1 MSSVVLRVV
10 KESIFDSRDVAI
22 RRAGDITLYVKR
34 SNGYILYINPAHAP
48 LYVFTRSCES
58 FVARQA
64 TPQVAEYERAAR
76 LCFEYGEVWLTNS
89 PYVIANVETVFPG
102 VPMVGIERSH
112 HQIGTVGWNVV
123 NALSLV
129 GHDNLTVILGGYIL
143 DNEPTF
149 DDNSNGRVL
158 ASIAVYKYL
167 ENGDWVYKTCVKD
180 ESNIDF
186 SPVMRCFK
194 MLSTSVKCESPIHRF
209 RQNFSFGSA

>member
-10 KESIFDSRDVAI
+10 KESVFDSNDVAI

-34 SNGYILYINPAHAP
+34 SNGYILYINPAHTP
-48 LYVFTRSCES
+48 LFVFTRSRES
-58 FVARQA
+58 FVAGK
-64 TPQVAEYERAAR
+64 TSPQVAEYERAAR

-89 PYVIANVETVFPG
+89 PYVIANIETVFPG
-102 VPMVGIERSH
+102 VPMAGIERSQ

-123 NALSLV
+123 NSLSIL
-129 GHDNLTVILGGYIL
+129 GHNDLTVILGGYIL

-149 DDNSNGRVL
+149 DDDSNGRVL

-167 ENGDWVYKTCVKD
+167 ENGQWVYKTCVKD
-180 ESNIDF
+180 ESRIDF
-186 SPVMRCFK
+186 LPVMKCFK
-194 MLSTSVKCESPIHRF
+194 MLSASAKCESPIHRF

>member
-10 KESIFDSRDVAI
+10 EESSFDSRDVAI

-34 SNGYILYINPAHAP
+34 SNGYVLYINPAHAP
-48 LYVFTRSCES
+48 LYVFTRSRES
-58 FVARQA
+58 FVARKA

-102 VPMVGIERSH
+102 VPMAGIERSQ

-123 NALSLV
+123 NSLSIL
-129 GHDNLTVILGGYIL
+129 GHNDLTVILGGYIL

-158 ASIAVYKYL
+158 ASIAVYKVF

-180 ESNIDF
+180 ESRIDF
-186 SPVMRCFK
+186 LPVMKCFK
-194 MLSTSVKCESPIHRF
+194 MLDASKRNKSPIHRF
-209 RQNFSFGSA
+209 RQNFHFGSA